1 MEENVTRTLF
11 DKEEIEKEEIELLL
25 EEKRYREIKE
35 LFSEAQPQDI
45 AYAIDGMSDKETVL
59 VYRLLPKE
67 MAAEVFVEMDT
78 DQQEALIQS
87 FSDAELGEIVNE
99 LYADDVVDIIEEM
112 PANVV
117 KRILRNAD
125 SETRRSVNELLK
137 YPEDSAGSIMTTE
150 YVRFEADFTVGE
162 ALTRIRRTG
171 VDKETIYT
179 CYVTGENKKLIG
191 YVSAKTLLLAETDDL
206 IGDIMETNVVFVHAN
221 DTKEK
226 ASNEML
232 KYDILA
238 LPVTDSEERLVGIIT
253 IDDAVDVLQE
263 EATEDIEKMTAM
275 LPSDKPYL
283 KTGVW
288 EIWKK
293 RIPWLTLLMI
303 SATFTGQII
312 TVFEKDLAAL
322 GVVAL
327 TAFIPMLMGT
337 GGNAGGQSSVTVI
350 RGLATGEL
358 ELSDVMRI
366 IWKETRVS
374 VLCAIT
380 LAVVGFA
387 KIILIDNLIFR
398 NAVPLD
404 AAAVVC
410 IALAATVIV
419 AKLVGCTLPLL
430 AKVCRLDPA
439 VMASPFI
446 TTIVDAISLLIYF
459 RVALLILT

>member
-1 MEENVTRTLF
+1 
-11 DKEEIEKEEIELLL
+11 
-25 EEKRYREIKE
+25 
-35 LFSEAQPQDI
+35 
-45 AYAIDGMSDKETVL
+45 
-59 VYRLLPKE
+59 
-67 MAAEVFVEMDT
+67 
-78 DQQEALIQS
+78 
-87 FSDAELGEIVNE
+87 
-99 LYADDVVDIIEEM
+99 
-112 PANVV
+112 
-117 KRILRNAD
+117 
-125 SETRRSVNELLK
+125 
-137 YPEDSAGSIMTTE
+137 
-150 YVRFEADFTVGE
+150 
-162 ALTRIRRTG
+162 
-171 VDKETIYT
+171 
-179 CYVTGENKKLIG
+179 
-191 YVSAKTLLLAETDDL
+191 
-206 IGDIMETNVVFVHAN
+206 
-221 DTKEK
+221 
-226 ASNEML
+226 
-232 KYDILA
+232 
-238 LPVTDSEERLVGIIT
+238 VGIIT

-374 VLCAIT
+374 VLCAIF

-410 IALAATVIV
+410 IALAATVVV

>member
-1 MEENVTRTLF
+1 MDENVNETLF
-11 DKEEIEKEEIELLL
+11 EKEGIEKLL
-25 EEKRYREIKE
+25 EEKKYRDIKE
-35 LFSEAQPQDI
+35 LFSQEQPQDI
-45 AYAIDGMSDKETVL
+45 AAAIDGMNDKDTVL

-78 DQQEALIQS
+78 EQQAALIRS
-87 FSDAELGEIVNE
+87 FSDTELREVVNE

-117 KRILRNAD
+117 KRILRNTD
-125 SETRRSVNELLK
+125 SETRRTINELLK

-179 CYVTGENKKLIG
+179 CYVTDVNKKLKG
-191 YVSAKTLLLAETDDL
+191 FVTAKALLLAEEDDI
-206 IGDIMETNVVFVHAN
+206 IGNIMETNVIFVHAYDN
-221 DTKEK
+221 KEA

-253 IDDAVDVLQE
+253 IDDAVDVLRE
-263 EATEDIEKMTAM
+263 ETTEDIEKMQAM

-293 RIPWLTLLMI
+293 RIPWLILLMV

-312 TVFEKDLAAL
+312 TAFEKDLASL
-322 GVVAL
+322 GIVAL

-350 RGLATGEL
+350 RGLAMGEIG
-358 ELSDVMRI
+358 LSDIMRI
-366 IWKETRVS
+366 LWKETRVS
-374 VLCAIT
+374 VLCGIT
-380 LAVVGFA
+380 LAVVGFV
-387 KIILIDNLIFR
+387 KIILIDNLIFK
-398 NAVPLD
+398 NGVPLE

-410 IALAATVIV
+410 ISLAATVVV
-419 AKLVGCTLPLL
+419 AKIVGCLLPLL
-430 AKVCRLDPA
+430 AKLCKLDPA

-459 RVALLILT
+459 RIAMLILT

>member
-1 MEENVTRTLF
+1 MEENLKERLF
-11 DKEEIEKEEIELLL
+11 DKDRMEELLD
-25 EEKRYREIKE
+25 EKNYREIRE
-35 LFSEAQPQDI
+35 IFSEERPQDI
-45 AYAIDGMSDKETVL
+45 AAVIDELDDRQTVL

-67 MAAEVFVEMDT
+67 IAAEVFVEMDA
-78 DQQEALIQS
+78 DRQEALIQS
-87 FSDAELGEIVNE
+87 FSDVELKQVINE
-99 LYADDVVDIIEEM
+99 LYADDAVDIIEEM

-117 KRILRNAD
+117 KRILRSAD
-125 SETRRSVNELLK
+125 SETRRSINELLK

-150 YVRFEADFTVGE
+150 YVRLERDFTVGE

-179 CYVTGENKKLIG
+179 CYVTDQNKKLLG
-191 YVSAKTLLLAETDDL
+191 FVTAKALLLADEEDV
-206 IGDIMETNVVFVHAN
+206 IGDIMETNVVFVYSY
-221 DTKEK
+221 DDKET
-226 ASNEML
+226 AANEMI
-232 KYDILA
+232 KYGFLA
-238 LPVTDSEERLVGIIT
+238 IPVTDSEDRLVGIIT
-253 IDDAVDVLQE
+253 VDDAVDVLRE
-263 EATEDIEKMTAM
+263 ETAEDIEKMTAM

-293 RIPWLTLLMI
+293 RIPWLILLMV

-358 ELSDVMRI
+358 ELSDVIRI
-366 IWKETRVS
+366 MWKETRVS
-374 VLCAIT
+374 VLCALT
-380 LAVVGFA
+380 LSIVGFI
-387 KIILIDNLIFR
+387 KIILIDNLIFK
-398 NAVPLD
+398 NAVPLE

-430 AKVCRLDPA
+430 AKLCKLDPA
-439 VMASPFI
+439 VMARPFI